1 MVARAEFAHI
11 TCDTESALI
20 VYLELPRRTQLA
32 RASILRLLEFACRA
46 ILALAISAFKLPGV
60 AYIAKSRACVSTLFA
75 CALSASAAVF
85 AFVLPSFVLIR
96 VVQAFD
102 TLASALKRAKTA
114 FDTRPCAGT
123 IITATGKRTSGTS
136 DACIAPCATCST
148 AVSTW
153 ATFLAVGAIRD
164 RNSCVPEPPN
174 TTTITKSLLA

>member
-114 FDTRPCAGT
+114 FDTRPC
-123 IITATGKRTSGTS
+123 ILSVVATTCKRAWPT
-136 DACIAPCATCST
+136 CAARKTPILTCSILILSGVAFS
-148 AVSTW
+148 AVR
-153 ATFLAVGAIRD
+153 AV
-164 RNSCVPEPPN
+164 
-174 TTTITKSLLA
+174 